1 MGAKT
6 SYQATLR
13 ELGQRASGAIEEIYA
28 DLSNLNSRIR
38 FLDSSNRNALA
49 KQVEGLYDVCK
60 MSGVTVWHNSECV
73 QGLNLSM
80 MSPWTRNFRNERGI
94 EKAIAI
100 INKTRYSEREVVDLL
115 KDASKWGIDSAAGRD
130 PKKRVFLE
138 AVAQGSISSRF
149 LEDVA
154 EEYQNQSSRQSYEG
168 KCGHTVGS
176 RSYMEYME
184 TQVFGTLVS
193 GFGNPDY
200 ARFLRDALRSVA
212 AQLER
217 DLDNAIRENDYIT
230 DQTAANLKAVVGELD
245 HCGVSTGSLNSKI
258 EKLAWFMGGDPSKIR
273 KLQKTLNEL
282 GCSDHLKEDGVV
294 GQKTLHAWEQ
304 FIRELE
310 HGVVPALAWTDL
322 LQTEHT
328 GIKIDSSTNGGKAGL
343 TNAFKIGEHPYIRF
357 DPPHGGGKTMV
368 RGVKKT
374 IDYNHINIDKVANSN
389 WLYDQIQKNFDH
401 YPLSDKAYKLATHLD
416 STTKEIRVAG
426 KKLLASGLVLDA
438 LELGSAIV
446 ADIKDSGKM
455 PDKTISS
462 AVSIGGSWAGAALLT
477 KAGVALGIAT
487 GLAAPFAIPILAIA
501 GGILGSVGGSRLAD
515 YLIDIT
521 KMEE

>member
-1 MGAKT
+1 
-6 SYQATLR
+6 
-13 ELGQRASGAIEEIYA
+13 
-28 DLSNLNSRIR
+28 
-38 FLDSSNRNALA
+38 
-49 KQVEGLYDVCK
+49 
-60 MSGVTVWHNSECV
+60 
-73 QGLNLSM
+73 
-80 MSPWTRNFRNERGI
+80 
-94 EKAIAI
+94 
-100 INKTRYSEREVVDLL
+100 
-115 KDASKWGIDSAAGRD
+115 
-130 PKKRVFLE
+130 
-138 AVAQGSISSRF
+138 
-149 LEDVA
+149 
-154 EEYQNQSSRQSYEG
+154 
-168 KCGHTVGS
+168 VGS